1 MATEAEARST
11 PRKDRRTADWAEGV
25 LRAYAQNKVRPYAE
39 VLVQAMRLGDA
50 VILAL
55 PGEVFLEIG
64 MAIRRGAGVDN
75 LFVVAY
81 SNNDEIGYIPT
92 RAAFFEG
99 GYEVDSAP
107 YYYGLFQLSPDC
119 ESITVDAAVRAA
131 RSVS

>member
-1 MATEAEARST
+1 MKIGRSGT
-11 PRKDRRTADWAEGV
+11 STRASAV
-25 LRAYAQNKVRPYAE
+25 LRAYARNEVRPYAE
-39 VLVQAMRLGDA
+39 VLVQAMRLGEA
-50 VILAL
+50 VFVAL

-64 MAIRRGAGVDN
+64 TAIRRAAGVDN
-75 LFVVAY
+75 LFIVAY

-119 ESITVDAAVRAA
+119 ERIIVEAAIHAVKR
-131 RSVS
+131 VS